1 MKKYSI
7 LLSCLLFCSCE
18 CGAQFRDT
26 TYILSDSEAVQ
37 EIAHGTILRTVFNP
51 VTQRY
56 VCVKDVM
63 ILGIPIQIYVDSDY
77 LSIDS
82 TNKNKRIIK
91 LKK

>member
-1 MKKYSI
+1 MKIYLCFI
-7 LLSCLLFCSCE
+7 LILFCSCG
-18 CGAQFRDT
+18 CSAQYRDT

-37 EIAHGTILRTVFNP
+37 EIAHGARLRTVYNP

-63 ILGIPIQIYVDSDY
+63 LLDMPIQLYFDSNY
-77 LSIDS
+77 LSVDS

-91 LKK
+91 IKK